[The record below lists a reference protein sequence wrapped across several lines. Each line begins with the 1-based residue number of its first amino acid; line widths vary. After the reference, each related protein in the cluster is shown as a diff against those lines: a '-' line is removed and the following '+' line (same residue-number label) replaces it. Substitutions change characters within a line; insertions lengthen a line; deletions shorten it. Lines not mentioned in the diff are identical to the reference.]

1 MMQELRIIDCQT
13 LSFSHQLSK
22 ERMERAVHSFGAGVI
37 QRMLCFALYLLGVN
51 RSAVGRSLGIPP
63 ETVKSIVKALHR
75 DGLVA
80 LEDRRRRRSTFLPPA
95 APQPP
100 PLRLRHQPQHVEVDF
115 GAGRRPLKLS
125 REDPLQLRTVL
136 LSMLNDGLLSKQQVA
151 EAIDLTPAR
160 TAALARQLAQQGVA
174 SLMDQRQGQKQGYRV
189 TPTVKA
195 ELIQQFAVDVIT
207 GRRASGEAIAAQLE
221 DRCQITVAAR
231 TVRHHLAQM
240 GLSKIRYSLPQ
251 LVAAAKKTP

>member
-1 MMQELRIIDCQT
+1 MSELRIIDCQS
-13 LSFSHQLSK
+13 LPFSHLLSK
-22 ERMERAVHSFGAGVI
+22 ERIERAVHSFGPGVI
-37 QRMLCFALYLLGVN
+37 QRLLCFALYLLGVN

-63 ETVKSIVKALHR
+63 ETVKSMLKALHR

-95 APQPP
+95 APEQP

-125 REDPLQLRTVL
+125 RADPLQLKTVL

-151 EAIDLTPAR
+151 EAIALTMAR
-160 TAALARQLAQQGVA
+160 TAALARQLAHEGAA
-174 SLMDQRQGQKQGYRV
+174 SLRDQRAGQKQDYRV

-195 ELIQQFAVDVIT
+195 ELIQQFALDVIT
-207 GRRASGEAIAAQLE
+207 GRRASGEAIAAQLQ
-221 DRCQITVAAR
+221 DRCQISVAAR
-231 TVRHHLAQM
+231 TVRQHLAEL
-240 GLSKIRYSLPQ
+240 GLSKIRSSLPQ